1 MTFIEKIK
9 KYTKEIVGF
18 IIVLTLIANIVS
30 YYKST
35 SLNKNRLELTSVT
48 LLNNTQYTISKE
60 KPILIHFWATWCPI
74 CSIEASNIQYISEKF
89 EVITIAVDSTSKKEI
104 QNYLEKNNLDF
115 KVVNDLDKQYA
126 KKFNI
131 SVFPTT
137 FIYDKNRN
145 LVFSEVGYSSTFGLY
160 LRMIWASL

>member
-1 MTFIEKIK
+1 LK
-9 KYTKEIVGF
+9 KYIKEIVSF
-18 IIVLTLIANIVS
+18 VIILTILANIVS

-35 SLNKNRLELTSVT
+35 DLNKDTLDLTTIKLLDDT
-48 LLNNTQYTISKE
+48 LYTLDKQ

-74 CSIEASNIQYISEKF
+74 CDVEASNIQKISNNF
-89 EVITIAVDSTSKKEI
+89 EVITIAVDSTSTTEI
-104 QNYLEKNNLDF
+104 KNYLEKNNLNF

-137 FIYDKNRN
+137 FIYDKNKK
-145 LVFSEVGYSSTFGLY
+145 LVFSEVGYTSTIGLY

>member
-1 MTFIEKIK
+1 MK
-9 KYTKEIVGF
+9 KYIKEIVSF
-18 IIVLTLIANIVS
+18 VIILTILANIVS

-35 SLNKNRLELTSVT
+35 DLNKDTLDLTTVKLIDDT
-48 LLNNTQYTISKE
+48 LYTLDKQ

-74 CSIEASNIQYISEKF
+74 CDVEASNIQKMSNTF
-89 EVITIAVDSTSKKEI
+89 EVITIAVDSTSTKEI
-104 QNYLEKNNLDF
+104 KNYLEKNNLNF

-131 SVFPTT
+131 TVFPTT
-137 FIYDKNRN
+137 FIYDKNKD
-145 LVFSEVGYSSTFGLY
+145 LVFSEVGYTSTIGLY

>member
-1 MTFIEKIK
+1 LK
-9 KYTKEIVGF
+9 KYIKEIVSF
-18 IIVLTLIANIVS
+18 VIILTILANIVS

-35 SLNKNRLELTSVT
+35 DLNKDTLDLTSVKLLDDT
-48 LLNNTQYTISKE
+48 LYTLDKQ

-74 CSIEASNIQYISEKF
+74 CDVEASNIQKISNNF
-89 EVITIAVDSTSKKEI
+89 EVITIAVDSTSTTEI
-104 QNYLEKNNLDF
+104 KNYLEKNNLNF

-137 FIYDKNRN
+137 FIYDKNKK
-145 LVFSEVGYSSTFGLY
+145 LVFSEVGYTSTIGLY

>member
-1 MTFIEKIK
+1 MK
-9 KYTKEIVGF
+9 KYIKEIVSF
-18 IIVLTLIANIVS
+18 VIILTILANIIS

-35 SLNKNRLELTSVT
+35 DLNKDTLDFTSVKLLDDT
-48 LLNNTQYTISKE
+48 LYDIAKQ

-74 CSIEASNIQYISEKF
+74 CDVEASNIQKISNNF
-89 EVITIAVDSTSKKEI
+89 EVITIAVDSTSTKEI
-104 QNYLEKNNLDF
+104 KNYLEKHNLSF
-115 KVVNDLDKQYA
+115 KVINDLDKQYA

-137 FIYDKNRN
+137 FIYDKHQN
-145 LVFSEVGYSSTFGLY
+145 LIFSEVGYTSTIGLY

>member
-1 MTFIEKIK
+1 LK
-9 KYTKEIVGF
+9 KYIKEIVSF
-18 IIVLTLIANIVS
+18 VIILTILANIVS

-35 SLNKNRLELTSVT
+35 DLNKDTLDFTSVKLLDDT
-48 LLNNTQYTISKE
+48 LYDIAKQ

-74 CSIEASNIQYISEKF
+74 CDVEASNIQKISNNF
-89 EVITIAVDSTSKKEI
+89 EVITIAVDSTSTKEI
-104 QNYLEKNNLDF
+104 KNYLEKHNLSF
-115 KVVNDLDKQYA
+115 KVINDLDKQYA

-137 FIYDKNRN
+137 FIYDKHQN
-145 LVFSEVGYSSTFGLY
+145 LVFSEVGYTSTIGLY

>member
-1 MTFIEKIK
+1 MK
-9 KYTKEIVGF
+9 KYIKEIVSF
-18 IIVLTLIANIVS
+18 VIILTILANIVS

-35 SLNKNRLELTSVT
+35 DLNKDTLDLTTIKLLDDT
-48 LLNNTQYTISKE
+48 LYTLDKQ

-74 CSIEASNIQYISEKF
+74 CDVEASNIQKISNNF
-89 EVITIAVDSTSKKEI
+89 EVITIAVDSTSTTEI
-104 QNYLEKNNLDF
+104 KNYLEKNNLNF

-137 FIYDKNRN
+137 FIYDKNKK
-145 LVFSEVGYSSTFGLY
+145 LVFSEVGYTSTIGLY